1 MNFDLPGLIHSLSIY
16 IIPVILAVTL
26 HEAAHA
32 YAARFFGDNTAHS
45 LGRTSLNP
53 LVHIDPIGTIV
64 MPLGMF
70 ILTGGAFFFGYAKPV
85 PVIFSRLRNPKID
98 MAMVALAGP
107 AANAAMAVGW
117 AILGLL
123 GAMFLPG
130 QPFIKDVSNA
140 GIISNFLLFAFN
152 LLPLLPLD
160 GGRILAGLLPD
171 NLSEP
176 YSKLE
181 PYGMFIVMFLVLSGS
196 NVVGQYWVS
205 PIIRMGYQALRA
217 VGLY

>member
-1 MNFDLPGLIHSLSIY
+1 MNFDFAGLIHSLSIY

-53 LVHIDPIGTIV
+53 LVHIDPIGTIL

-70 ILTGGAFFFGYAKPV
+70 ILTAGHFFFGYAKPV
-85 PVIFSRLRNPKID
+85 PVITSRLRNPKID

-107 AANAAMAVGW
+107 AANAAMALGW
-117 AILGLL
+117 AVFGVL
-123 GAMFLPG
+123 GANFLPI
-130 QPFIKDVSNA
+130 PFIHDVANA

-152 LLPLLPLD
+152 LLPILPLD

-171 NLSEP
+171 GLSEA
-176 YSKLE
+176 YAKLE
-181 PYGMFIVMFLVLSGS
+181 PYGMFIVMFLVISGS

-205 PIIRMGYQALRA
+205 PIIRMGYQLLHAI
-217 VGLY
+217 GLY